1 MSPQVI
7 ICVFLL
13 YSSNVENLLQYFSY
27 CLQVKAVYRDLCS
40 VQLSRALGQHE
51 KLTPQEH
58 IQLADSLVSRY
69 SQTLDLTSHMADTD
83 IRFVH
88 ANEMALLHRF
98 TVWYRSCFGA
108 IPLYEEEPLLSTF
121 CQ

>member
-1 MSPQVI
+1 M
-7 ICVFLL
+7 
-13 YSSNVENLLQYFSY
+13 
-27 CLQVKAVYRDLCS
+27 YRDLCS

-88 ANEMALLHRF
+88 ANGSF
-98 TVWYRSCFGA
+98 TQINTSLCGTCFGT
-108 IPLYEEEPLLSTF
+108 ISLYEEEPLLTAF
-121 CQ
+121 YQ